1 MIERITNPPFPWKH
15 EKRDRMK
22 RMEGFFL
29 YNQAEQLIEQY
40 PLTVSETA
48 KGRGALICITECGEK
63 TLKEYKGSAA
73 RAEILYDVADFLNKE
88 GIMTDGIIKTKEG
101 EYLSGSTEE
110 GLYLL
115 KDWYNG
121 RECDTKSREDIL
133 LAVTQLAK
141 LHVCLKK
148 YEKPIPEYMWVSEQ
162 TLIEEYEKHTRELK
176 KVRNYVRGK
185 KKKNEFEAKF
195 MEHYAGYLTQAE
207 EVLESLKNQAARR
220 GEEEWQQMYGLCHGD
235 YNQHN
240 ILFVK
245 EGIALINFEQMHCDV
260 QVSDLAHFMRKI
272 LEKHNWNTGLGMDM
286 IMAYDRKK
294 KLSGM
299 ECEQIY
305 LRLAYPEK
313 FWKVANHYYNS
324 NKAWV
329 SGRDIEKLDKVTG
342 QEKERQQFLQM
353 LFHFVQ

>member
-1 MIERITNPPFPWKH
+1 
-15 EKRDRMK
+15 
-22 RMEGFFL
+22 MEGFFL
-29 YNQAEQLIEQY
+29 YNQAEQLMEQY

-73 RAEILYDVADFLNKE
+73 RAEILYDVAEFLNRA
-88 GIMTDGIIKTKEG
+88 GVRTDGIIKTTEG
-101 EYLSGSTEE
+101 AYLSGSAEE
-110 GLYLL
+110 GFYLL

-121 RECDTKSREDIL
+121 RECDTKSRDDIL
-133 LAVTQLAK
+133 HAVTQLAGM
-141 LHVCLKK
+141 HQCLKDYDK
-148 YEKPIPEYMWVSEQ
+148 QLPEYLWVSEQ
-162 TLIEEYEKHTRELK
+162 TLIDEYERHTRELK
-176 KVRNYVRGK
+176 KVRNYIRGK
-185 KKKNEFEAKF
+185 KKKNLFETKF
-195 MEHYAGYLTQAE
+195 MEHYSGYLAQAQ
-207 EVLESLKNQAARR
+207 EVQERLKEQAAHRE
-220 GEEEWQQMYGLCHGD
+220 EEEWQQMYGICHGD

-240 ILFVK
+240 ILFAK
-245 EGIALINFEQMHCDV
+245 EGIILINLEQLHVDV
-260 QVSDLAHFMRKI
+260 QVSDLTHFMRKI

-286 IMAYDRKK
+286 IRAYDRKK
-294 KLSGM
+294 KLSAM

-324 NKAWV
+324 NKSWV

-342 QEKERQQFLQM
+342 QENERQQFLEM